1 MNSPKV
7 EIRLN
12 NSVQS
17 KEKIIIG
24 VNEIPFPTAIFF
36 YETRKIILN
45 KLGYKVIGLKDNEDF
60 DLESWKSKNNSFIDI
75 ISNSKENIISNQ
87 KAHIVLPNG
96 KHEIMSFSMT
106 HVENLYLGNIYIINF
121 TKSTEKYTVSSLSS
135 LYNIQNEISQLK
147 PYLNRA
153 GKKIIDS
160 LMKKHFRDES
170 QQLTLD
176 DIVYYKK
183 ELRKI
188 QQAFPSLS
196 HREVILCGLLVNDME
211 TKNIASITN
220 RTVDSIFV
228 TIHRINKKLNFLNKK
243 DLMDNLKEVVFSKEK
258 TVIN

>member
-12 NSVQS
+12 KPVQS

-24 VNEIPFPTAIFF
+24 INEIPFPTAIYFI
-36 YETRKIILN
+36 ETRKIILN
-45 KLGYKVIGLKDNEDF
+45 KFGYKVLGLNDNEDF
-60 DLESWKSKNNSFIDI
+60 DLESWKSKNSSFIDI
-75 ISNSKENIISNQ
+75 ISNSKENIIYNQ

-121 TKSTEKYTVSSLSS
+121 TKSTEKYTVSSISS

-147 PYLNRA
+147 PYLDRA
-153 GKKIIDS
+153 GKNKIDS

>member
-1 MNSPKV
+1 M
-7 EIRLN
+7 
-12 NSVQS
+12 
-17 KEKIIIG
+17 
-24 VNEIPFPTAIFF
+24 
-36 YETRKIILN
+36 
-45 KLGYKVIGLKDNEDF
+45 
-60 DLESWKSKNNSFIDI
+60 ESWKSKNSSFIDI

-121 TKSTEKYTVSSLSS
+121 TKSAEKYTVSSISS

-153 GKKIIDS
+153 GRNKMDS
-160 LMKKHFRDES
+160 LMKNHFRDES

-188 QQAFPSLS
+188 QLAFPSLS

-220 RTVDSIFV
+220 RTVDSVFV

-258 TVIN
+258 PFIN